1 MIEAVVDSLIES
13 VTTLLL
19 GKMISIAYKRGVQ
32 DKPKGLV
39 GQAGKREDV
48 WLILG
53 GDLGESLILAYE
65 GFAKTRNSRI
75 IEEYIKKA
83 VVDKEITF
91 VVELSRRAE
100 EDVRIQFGK
109 PVEYV
114 VSSVREIDPGE
125 FPEIAARIA
134 GFLKTIN
141 TVHKGPKIHLILSM
155 PVVLGLQIGQFVG
168 LSHYDIELYHFEKGR
183 YLKVPCV
190 KRT

>member
-19 GKMISIAYKRGVQ
+19 GKMISIAYKRGVK

-39 GQAGKREDV
+39 RKAGDREDV
-48 WLILG
+48 SLILG

-65 GFAKTRNSRI
+65 EFIKTRDTQI
-75 IEEYIKKA
+75 IEEYINKA
-83 VVDKEITF
+83 GVDREIIF
-91 VVELSRRAE
+91 VVEISRRAE

-125 FPEIAARIA
+125 FPEIAARIT

-141 TVHKGPKIHLILSM
+141 AVHKGPLIHLVISM
-155 PVVLGLQIGQFVG
+155 PVALGFQIGQFVG
-168 LSHYDIELYHFEKGR
+168 LSHYNIELYHYEKGR
-183 YLKVPCV
+183 YVKVPSV
-190 KRT
+190 RRA